1 MSNNINAC
9 EVFLE
14 MIVITH
20 ILAAFMAVLGMETLD
35 DNPSSTLFSEEEA
48 TKKIVILEAIIKV
61 VVNVAFT
68 TSAR

>member
-14 MIVITH
+14 MIVIAH
-20 ILAAFMAVLGMETLD
+20 ILAALMAVLGMETLD